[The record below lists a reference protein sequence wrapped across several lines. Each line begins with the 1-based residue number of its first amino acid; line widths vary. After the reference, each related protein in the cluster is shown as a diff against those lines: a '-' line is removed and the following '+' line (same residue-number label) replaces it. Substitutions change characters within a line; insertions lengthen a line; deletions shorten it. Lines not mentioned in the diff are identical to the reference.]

1 MKKYHV
7 VAEFI
12 DQRTGERI
20 TPGEESPVIF
30 TPHDEDQ
37 ETRLVQAGVLEVAGK
52 DSASGSATP
61 PTPPVRAN
69 NGGTAARRGSK

>member
-20 TPGEESPVIF
+20 EPGEGTAVTF
-30 TPHDEDQ
+30 TPHDEEQ
-37 ETRLVQAGVLEVAGK
+37 EARLIQAGVLEVAAKEAG
-52 DSASGSATP
+52 SGSPPP
-61 PTPPVRAN
+61 PTPPARAN
-69 NGGTAARRGSK
+69 RGGAGTQGSRK